1 MKNFI
6 VALSMVVPSALP
18 SKLETDAEQYDLA
31 SLLKADYADYNP
43 EPTLLE
49 AGSQLMSEF
58 GLSDPSADKSEER
71 EEAKEEEK
79 TSSDAAT
86 TDDASETPK
95 ASEDD
100 DQSSNLTAPTWTSYS
115 NSSWSKQPSV
125 INSADAAP
133 QVQSSN
139 YYGPARRTTNYS
151 SSSNSNYYTSSSYQ
165 QTSPTYGEMIA
176 REAELQAQVEELKL
190 QYKYLKDDVYL
201 AEDYITYVT
210 EGVKSSNLTYEKEV
224 KDHEVADAELWRQK
238 DLVE

>member
-115 NSSWSKQPSV
+115 N
-125 INSADAAP
+125 
-133 QVQSSN
+133 
-139 YYGPARRTTNYS
+139 
-151 SSSNSNYYTSSSYQ
+151 
-165 QTSPTYGEMIA
+165 
-176 REAELQAQVEELKL
+176 
-190 QYKYLKDDVYL
+190 
-201 AEDYITYVT
+201 
-210 EGVKSSNLTYEKEV
+210 
-224 KDHEVADAELWRQK
+224 
-238 DLVE
+238 